1 MFSLKIS
8 FLIILLN
15 SSCYCRYYSRFHHI
29 SINENEISPRHLLS
43 FNLINS
49 IKSYQLVSTNVQ
61 LHKYFSIENQTH
73 LYAIQSLDREYLCG
87 EQFCSCITQCSIQLK
102 ILSQPEHQIIF
113 VNITINDLNDN
124 LHYFRSNEI
133 QIHIPEN
140 TNIQHRQC
148 YRIPNVDD
156 KDLPETN
163 QFIYQLIGNGSE
175 KFEIDQTIGN
185 DLCLRIKNH
194 PLDREERTQYDH
206 LWIIVTDKQQQQAK
220 MRINVQVLDVNDNSP
235 KFLTN
240 LTKISVNETFTGE
253 LTCFQ
258 AYDPDEGNNG
268 RIIYSFDHFDD
279 KLIEFLYLNNETGC
293 LFIIQSLLLT
303 SIDLIPL
310 LQLNNHLLL
319 TIRAQDCGSRM
330 SSTLPVYHPLELII
344 EDINDHKPNIQV
356 RQIISSI
363 DIIKNNSKINVM
375 ENTIGLLAM
384 ITVDDID
391 QGIYGQVQLTLIV
404 QTSIKKHRQA
414 FQLKPTSM
422 KHYKIELINPLD
434 YELESS
440 IILFLDAIDGGG
452 EHSRFIINI
461 IIDDTNDMPPHFE
474 HDHYH
479 FITNIQSSS
488 SSILSSDLTIVGQV
502 HAIDPDIS
510 TNSLIYSLN
519 SNLFHIDSETGQI
532 SLNQP
537 LSINMTDQ
545 TITFNVTVSDGEHID
560 QTHVIISIEGLNH
573 RPEFEK
579 NHYIFQ
585 INENVPVRTIVGQI
599 IGKDKDLPGT
609 RRGELTYTLRSI
621 TPYSE
626 FFFHTSHTGQVL
638 VTRIPD
644 AEQQQI
650 HQFIITVRDH
660 GTPPLSSEAKLT
672 IKVNDINEY
681 CPHLV
686 NFSSEPYI
694 FISRQRFKKNLGEI
708 FQYRLFAYDKD
719 ISDQSNITFN
729 LLSSKYSSIFKLNS
743 NGLLTIDD
751 LPLKIP
757 SIIELDYSL
766 TDRFFPEPCI
776 KQGKLIILIGDT
788 SIDRDYLI
796 NEYEKQLET
805 SQHQR
810 LMTQKLT
817 NNKRKKQ
824 EIIIIFLTFSLSTL
838 IIFLGVFCLLFL
850 ICCRKHKRRNRERSI
865 TTKSSS
871 LINPSLLEDSK
882 QQSPHSFITDC
893 NGKSSLLPPLR

>member
-1 MFSLKIS
+1 MYYRAIYL
-8 FLIILLN
+8 LIIIFLN
-15 SSCYCRYYSRFHHI
+15 STCYGRFHSRFHHI
-29 SINENEISPRHLLS
+29 SINENEISSRHLLS

-49 IKSYQLVSTNVQ
+49 IKSYQLVSTNIQ
-61 LHKYFSIENQTH
+61 LHKYFTIENKTH
-73 LYAIQSLDREYLCG
+73 LYAVQSLDREYLCA
-87 EQFCSCITQCSIQLK
+87 EQFCSCLTQCSLQLK

-148 YRIPNVDD
+148 YRIPNVED
-156 KDLPETN
+156 KDLLETN

-194 PLDREERTQYDH
+194 PLDREERHQYDH

-220 MRINVQVLDVNDNSP
+220 MQINIQVLDVNDNSP

-240 LTKISVNETFTGE
+240 LTKVSVNETFTGE
-253 LTCFQ
+253 LICVQ

-279 KLIEFLYLNNETGC
+279 KLTQFLYLNNETGC
-293 LFIIQSLLLT
+293 LFILKSLLLT

-330 SSTLPVYHPLELII
+330 SSTLPVYHPLEII
-344 EDINDHKPNIQV
+344 IDDINDHKPTIQV

-363 DIIKNNSKINVM
+363 DIIKNNSQINII
-375 ENTIGLLAM
+375 ENTIGILAM

-391 QGIYGQVQLTLIV
+391 QGIYGQVQLNLIV

-414 FQLKPTSM
+414 FQLKSTSM
-422 KHYKIELINPLD
+422 KHYKIELVSPLD
-434 YELESS
+434 YELEST

-452 EHSRFIINI
+452 
-461 IIDDTNDMPPHFE
+461 
-474 HDHYH
+474 
-479 FITNIQSSS
+479 
-488 SSILSSDLTIVGQV
+488 
-502 HAIDPDIS
+502 
-510 TNSLIYSLN
+510 
-519 SNLFHIDSETGQI
+519 
-532 SLNQP
+532 
-537 LSINMTDQ
+537 
-545 TITFNVTVSDGEHID
+545 
-560 QTHVIISIEGLNH
+560 
-573 RPEFEK
+573 
-579 NHYIFQ
+579 
-585 INENVPVRTIVGQI
+585 
-599 IGKDKDLPGT
+599 
-609 RRGELTYTLRSI
+609 
-621 TPYSE
+621 
-626 FFFHTSHTGQVL
+626 
-638 VTRIPD
+638 
-644 AEQQQI
+644 
-650 HQFIITVRDH
+650 
-660 GTPPLSSEAKLT
+660 TPPLSSDAKLT

-694 FISRQRFKKNLGEI
+694 FVSRQRFKKIPAEK
-708 FQYRLFAYDKD
+708 FSYRLFAFDKD

-729 LLSSKYSSIFKLNS
+729 LLPSTYSSAFKLTT

-751 LPLKIP
+751 LPLKLP

-766 TDRFFPEPCI
+766 TDTFFPEPCI
-776 KQGKLIILIGDT
+776 KQDKLIILIGDT

-810 LMTQKLT
+810 LITQKLA
-817 NNKRKKQ
+817 NNKRKRQ
-824 EIIIIFLTFSLSTL
+824 ETIILFLTFSLSTSV
-838 IIFLGVFCLLFL
+838 IFLGILCLLCLF
-850 ICCRKHKRRNRERSI
+850 CCRKQKRRNRQRSI